1 MAPAGTAAP
10 EDSTMAAGTARHPDD
25 VAPEEVSETGAE
37 AGAPARQ
44 SSARRGEVRPYD
56 FRQPE
61 GLERGQ
67 LRGLRSALD
76 VYVRL
81 AGGALTSSLRVPVH
95 MRVTDLRHSSW
106 ESFAAVVE
114 NPAHLLV
121 VELPPLPGRGIFYLP
136 LGYAMAMLD
145 VRMSGPGTGRFPRRA
160 LTEIEDALL
169 TPLMEA
175 SIGVM
180 SVAFAP
186 YVEMNPRILQRAP
199 DVDLLQAVIPSG
211 FCVVVEFEVRLGDGG
226 VFQPMLCLQLSTV
239 RPIAEA
245 IERTELL
252 LGGERHPG
260 PSPTLLERLLE
271 VPVDLEVVFEPVRLT
286 TMEVAGLRVG
296 DVVPLHH
303 EPGRPLRLLAGG
315 MPLFS
320 VLPTTERRRLA
331 AIVVDP
337 DTYAPEEENQ

>member
-1 MAPAGTAAP
+1 LTSTEVGTAQGLDAARERVDESGPSSPVGEPAGTGVGVP
-10 EDSTMAAGTARHPDD
+10 G
-25 VAPEEVSETGAE
+25 V
-37 AGAPARQ
+37 
-44 SSARRGEVRPYD
+44 RRDVRPYD

-67 LRGLRSALD
+67 LRGLRSVLD

-81 AGGALTSSLRVPVH
+81 AGGSLTSSLRTPVH
-95 MRVTDLRHSSW
+95 MRVTDVRHSSW
-106 ESFAAVVE
+106 EGFAAAVE

-121 VELPPLPGRGIFYLP
+121 IELPPMPGRGIFYMP
-136 LGYAMAMLD
+136 LAYAMAMLD
-145 VRMSGPGTGRFPRRA
+145 VRMSGPGTGRFPKRP

-169 TPLMEA
+169 MPLMEA

-180 SVAFAP
+180 STAFAP
-186 YVEMNPRILQRAP
+186 YVELSPRILQRAP

-211 FCVVVEFEVRLGDGG
+211 FAVVIEFEVRLGEGG
-226 VFQPMLCLQLSTV
+226 VFKPLLCLQLSTV

-252 LGGERHPG
+252 LGGERHSG
-260 PSPTLLERLLE
+260 PSPTLLERLLD
-271 VPVDLEVVFEPVRLT
+271 VPVDLAVVFDPVRLT
-286 TMEVAGLRVG
+286 TSEVAALKVG
-296 DVVPLHH
+296 DVIPLRHQ
-303 EPGRPLRLLAGG
+303 PGRPLKLLAGG

-331 AIVVDP
+331 AIVVEP
-337 DTYAPEEENQ
+337 DTYIPEEDDA